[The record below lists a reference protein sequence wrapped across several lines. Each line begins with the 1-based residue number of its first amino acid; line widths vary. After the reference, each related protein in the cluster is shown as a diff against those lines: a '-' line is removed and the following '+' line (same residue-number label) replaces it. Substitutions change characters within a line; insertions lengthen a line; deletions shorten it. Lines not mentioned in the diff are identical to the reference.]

1 MYRVCNIVERKLPG
15 QLFHYRQFIF
25 ASRCI
30 QRITFP
36 YYFCKKKKK
45 KTITSVRLSI
55 VDRLFNCLDF
65 FAVIPIENKYR
76 LRFGTR
82 KIQIFV
88 ETHKKSSSYK
98 LSTLSSF
105 FPGCVMKLSSSIG
118 HALRSVQAFQWNR
131 KNRISSSTS
140 LSKQKF
146 VGSSTDAFIFVVSA
160 YFNPGFFSRSL

>member
-25 ASRCI
+25 ASPMY
-30 QRITFP
+30 TTN
-36 YYFCKKKKK
+36 YFSLLFFQKKK

-55 VDRLFNCLDF
+55 VDRLFNCLNF
-65 FAVIPIENKYR
+65 FAVILIENKYR